1 MKFRIWL
8 KYLVASVSVLI
19 PSSIAAQEATDLR
32 VGQVI
37 GSEDGQVINGWT
49 QTASSMYIKRSY
61 EKYGISE
68 RYECCVVIFKKGSI
82 YLFAATDPIALN
94 QSGSA
99 AAERI
104 TVIKKFTIPTDEEE
118 APDDCK
124 VLGWVNSVK
133 SFSRGLGNPIRSIIF
148 DNLNLEFFEIRW
160 FERTDECQYYQD

>member
-37 GSEDGQVINGWT
+37 GSEEGQVINGWT
-49 QTASSMYIKRSY
+49 QTFSSLYQKRSI
-61 EKYGISE
+61 EENGVSE
-68 RYECCVVIFKKGSI
+68 TSECCVVIFKKGST

-94 QSGSA
+94 QGGSA

-118 APDDCK
+118 AHDDCK
-124 VLGWVNSVK
+124 VLWWVNTVK

-160 FERTDECQYYQD
+160 FEREEECHDYQD